1 MFIFLSPS
9 SSSPRFFFDGLA
21 GQHAESVFRELFHE
35 ANVFC
40 ARANSLQDR
49 IDRLAVKVTQLDS
62 GEEEGQCQS
71 VRVFSPGSSV
81 SVPNVCCGS
90 VSLRVIN
97 LRKAFR
103 SSTLQD
109 QQLLS
114 NGSMTDAVA
123 DLYNSSDRPPPLN
136 TLTVYRYHTHQQ
148 GSPQH
153 PSGQGGRIDTNN
165 HSHRRSCF

>member
-1 MFIFLSPS
+1 M
-9 SSSPRFFFDGLA
+9 
-21 GQHAESVFRELFHE
+21 
-35 ANVFC
+35 
-40 ARANSLQDR
+40 RANSLQDR

-136 TLTVYRYHTHQQ
+136 ALTVYRYHTHQQ
-148 GSPQH
+148 GSPIR
-153 PSGQGGRIDTNN
+153 SGRVDRYKQPFTPKVMFLKPGVRPQNVGRVFFICPAPGKM
-165 HSHRRSCF
+165 H